1 MKNIVVTVSPKRFE
15 RFGIY
20 FPTDWNV
27 RFLDAGCSESELIEA
42 CDKVDYLFTSS
53 DFTVSRK
60 VIESTGL
67 RMIHVEGVGF
77 NRIDCEAAKD
87 RGVFV
92 CNNRAVNNISVA
104 EHTIG
109 LILAAQRRTA
119 LVNQQIYEM
128 GYGPCKVQYLAEG
141 EHELFGKTLGL
152 IGIGAIGR
160 EVAKR
165 ANAFGCNVIYFDAF
179 PLKPEQEKELN
190 VRQVSLDELIREA
203 DIISLHVPVLD
214 STFHMIDAERLSQMK
229 RTAIL
234 VNTAR
239 GAIIDQKALCKAL
252 EEGEIAAA
260 ALDVVD
266 PDDPARDLDLFNLSP
281 KGRAR
286 LTLTPH
292 VGGMTDE
299 AFTRMLS
306 NAIANF
312 ERCEAGERPLNIVNG
327 I

>member
-1 MKNIVVTVSPKRFE
+1 MKNIVITVPKSHFDK
-15 RFGIY
+15 FGIS
-20 FPTDWNV
+20 FPNDWKV
-27 RFLDAGCSESELIEA
+27 RFLDAKCSEDELIDVCA
-42 CDKVDYLFTSS
+42 SVDYLFTTS
-53 DFTVSRK
+53 DFTVSRHVVENTNLK
-60 VIESTGL
+60 
-67 RMIHVEGVGF
+67 MIHTEGVGF
-77 NRIDCEAAKD
+77 NRID
-87 RGVFV
+87 GVSTKEKGIFV
-92 CNNRAVNNISVA
+92 CNNRAVNNIAVA

-119 LVNQQIYEM
+119 LVNQQIHEI
-128 GYGPCKVQYLAEG
+128 GYGPCKAEYLSVG
-141 EHELFGKTLGL
+141 EHELYGKTLGL

-165 ANAFGCNVIYFDAF
+165 ANAFGCNVIYYDAF
-179 PLKPEQEKELN
+179 PLKPEQEQELN
-190 VRQVSLDELIREA
+190 VKQVSLDELIRES

-214 STFHMIDAERLSQMK
+214 STFHMINAERLSQMK
-229 RTAIL
+229 KSAIL

-239 GAIIDQKALCKAL
+239 GAIIDQKALCEAL
-252 EEGEIAAA
+252 EKGTIAAA

-266 PDDPARDLDLFNLSP
+266 PDEAPRDLDIFNLSP
-281 KGRAR
+281 EANKR

-299 AFTRMLS
+299 AFERMLV

-312 ERCEAGERPLNIVNG
+312 ERCERGEKPLNIVNG